1 MIANQTPE
9 VTKSKPKKGEVI
21 SRSREGIVVSKWK
34 DKCDVL
40 MISNMHELKM
50 VEVANKRGEKKMKPN
65 MVRDYNS
72 GMLGVD
78 RSNQVVSTKE
88 NHMMV
93 QEVST

>member
-1 MIANQTPE
+1 
-9 VTKSKPKKGEVI
+9 
-21 SRSREGIVVSKWK
+21 
-34 DKCDVL
+34 
-40 MISNMHELKM
+40 M